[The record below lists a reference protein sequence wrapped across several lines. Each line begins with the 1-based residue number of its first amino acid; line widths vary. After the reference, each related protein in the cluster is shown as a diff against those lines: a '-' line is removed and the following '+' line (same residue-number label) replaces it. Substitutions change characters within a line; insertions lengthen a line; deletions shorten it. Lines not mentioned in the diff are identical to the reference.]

1 MEIFFHKRLPS
12 TQLYL
17 KEALEKGE
25 LSPPVMVVADEQGDG
40 IGSRGNRW
48 SGQAGDLF
56 CSFALERSALP
67 EDLPLSSASIYFGF
81 LMKEVLADASPDLWL
96 KWPNDLYVGERKA
109 GGVITHLRG
118 EVFVCGIGVNLRPR
132 NDGYGWIPASPDREN
147 LLDCYISQL
156 KTRQE
161 WKKIFSRYRVEFE
174 NSKNYKTHVDGKETP
189 LANAVLNSDGS
200 VSIEGKKV
208 YSLR

>member
-1 MEIFFHKRLPS
+1 MEIFYHKRLPS

-17 KEALEKGE
+17 KERLEKGE
-25 LSPPVMVVADEQGDG
+25 LAPPVMVVAREQGDG

-56 CSFALERSALP
+56 CSFALERSAMP
-67 EDLPLSSASIYFGF
+67 ADLPLSSASIYFGF
-81 LMKEVLADASPDLWL
+81 LMKELLSEYCPELWL
-96 KWPNDLYVGERKA
+96 KWPNDLYVEQRKA

-118 EVFVCGIGVNLRPR
+118 EIFVCGIGVNMTPR
-132 NDGYGWIPASPDREN
+132 NDGYGWIPAGEKVKT
-147 LLDCYISQL
+147 LLDRYIVQL
-156 KTRQE
+156 NLRQE
-161 WKKIFSRYRVEFE
+161 WKKIFSRYAVEFE
-174 NSKNYKTHVDGKETP
+174 NSKIYKTHVDGKEAP
-189 LANAVLNSDGS
+189 LKNAVLNSDGS